1 VTTTAAT
8 IGDSAPTNGTPSKGT
23 ATGREFIALVT
34 GLMAMTALGIDL
46 MLPAFPDIRAEY
58 GMAADST
65 KVAWI
70 VTAYFLGMS
79 IGPWFYGPLSDRI
92 GRRRPLYAGLV
103 LYMVG
108 ASMAAL
114 APTWTLVVVA
124 RFVWGVGASG
134 PRSLA
139 VTMVRDR
146 HEGDVMARL
155 MSMIMAVFML
165 VPILAPALGAGLIH
179 VLPWRAVFWF
189 PAVIA
194 VVMMVWA
201 RRLPETLHPENRR
214 AFSVRSV
221 AAAGREMLTH
231 RQAMGLTL
239 AMTFLYSTMTAYIA
253 SVEVIVGDVYGYGSW
268 FPLIFASVAVLFAAN
283 SLFNARLVRNIGVIR
298 LVRRMSLVG
307 VAAASALFGVSLLN
321 GGRPNFW
328 LFSITL
334 AVALPLAQGLTPN
347 CNSAAMD
354 PLPHVAG
361 TASAIIATLTTAGGA
376 VLGGVAANA
385 FDGTVR
391 PFATYVLGFVL
402 AASALI
408 WWGTAK
414 RRHAPTE
421 DSLQL
426 TE

>member
-1 VTTTAAT
+1 VTTAAAAIDDT
-8 IGDSAPTNGTPSKGT
+8 DPKSDEPIKGT
-23 ATGREFIALVT
+23 ATGNEFIALVT
-34 GLMAMTALGIDL
+34 ALMAMTALGIDL

-79 IGPWFYGPLSDRI
+79 IGPWLYGPLSDRI

-103 LYMVG
+103 LYMIG

-124 RFVWGVGASG
+124 RFIWGVGASG

-146 HEGDVMARL
+146 HKGDVMARL

-165 VPILAPALGAGLIH
+165 VPILAPALGSGLIH

-194 VVMMVWA
+194 VVMMVWV
-201 RRLPETLHPENRR
+201 RRLPETLRPENRR

-221 AAAGREMLTH
+221 ASAGREMVTH

-253 SVEVIVGDVYGYGSW
+253 SVEVIVGDVFGLTAW
-268 FPLIFASVAVLFAAN
+268 FPLIFASIAVLFAAN
-283 SLFNARLVRNIGVIR
+283 SLFNARLVRRIGVIR

-307 VAAASALFGVSLLN
+307 IGAASALFAVSLLH
-321 GGRPNFW
+321 GGKPNFW
-328 LFSITL
+328 LFAIAL

-361 TASAIIATLTTAGGA
+361 TASAIIATFTTAGGA

-391 PFATYVLGFVL
+391 PFATFVLGFML

-408 WWGTAK
+408 WWGTA
-414 RRHAPTE
+414 RHRTPTAAG
-421 DSLQL
+421 SLQL

>member
-1 VTTTAAT
+1 MTTAAPA
-8 IGDSAPTNGTPSKGT
+8 IDHSAPIKGT

-34 GLMAMTALGIDL
+34 ALMAMTALGIDL
-46 MLPAFPDIRAEY
+46 MLPAFPDIRAEF

-65 KVAWI
+65 KVSWVI
-70 VTAYFLGMS
+70 TAYFLGMS
-79 IGPWFYGPLSDRI
+79 IGPWLYGPLSDRI

-103 LYMVG
+103 LYFIG

-165 VPILAPALGAGLIH
+165 VPIIAPALGAGLIH
-179 VLPWRAVFWF
+179 VLPWRSVFWF
-189 PAVIA
+189 PAFMA
-194 VVMMVWA
+194 LVMMVWA

-221 AAAGREMLTH
+221 ASAGREMVTH
-231 RQAMGLTL
+231 RQAMGMTI
-239 AMTFLYSTMTAYIA
+239 AMTFLYSTMTSYIA
-253 SVEVIVGDVYGYGSW
+253 TVEVIIGDVYGYASW
-268 FPLIFASVAVLFAAN
+268 FPLFFAGVALLFAGN
-283 SLFNARLVRNIGVIR
+283 SLFNAMLVQRIGVLN

-321 GGRPNFW
+321 GGKPNFW
-328 LFSITL
+328 LFAITV
-334 AVALPLAQGLTPN
+334 AIALPLAQGLTPN
-347 CNSAAMD
+347 CNTAAMT

-361 TASAIIATLTTAGGA
+361 TASAIIATCTTAGGA
-376 VLGGVAANA
+376 ILGGIAAGA

-391 PFATYVLGFVL
+391 PFAAYVLGFMV
-402 AASALI
+402 AATTCI
-408 WWGTAK
+408 WLGTG
-414 RRHAPTE
+414 RRRSRAAAG
-421 DSLQL
+421 SLQL